1 MRTQKILFGVGAAII
16 VTIVSVTNPATTTT
30 VSAQGNPAAP
40 GQVKKYKATR
50 PLVADAQTG
59 AVRMPTQEEVD
70 QAVGS
75 LSSLTKSVGDSPTQ
89 TSAGGGAV
97 TIDLD
102 GGSAGVMLARPNS
115 DGTWETRCVFS
126 LDEGAEFLGLVVDNQ
141 Q

>member
-1 MRTQKILFGVGAAII
+1 MRTLKILFGVGAAIT
-16 VTIVSVTNPATTTT
+16 VAIVSFTNPATSTT
-30 VSAQGNPAAP
+30 VSAQASAP

-75 LSSLTKSVGDSPTQ
+75 LSSLTKSVGDSPTLV
-89 TSAGGGAV
+89 SARGGAV

>member
-1 MRTQKILFGVGAAII
+1 MRTVKILFGVGAAIGLM
-16 VTIVSVTNPATTTT
+16 IVSLTSPATSTT
-30 VSAQGNPAAP
+30 VSAQASGAP
-40 GQVKKYKATR
+40 GQVKKYRATR

-75 LSSLTKSVGDSPTQ
+75 LSSLTKSAGDSPTQ
-89 TSAGGGAV
+89 ASAGGGAV

-102 GGSAGVMLARPNS
+102 GGAAGVMLARPNS